1 MGVCYVKTK
10 KLDTCANDK
19 SAIYN
24 NLSADL
30 KRAQKQLEERI
41 KMRDEK
47 GIKRLQEIINNLNQT
62 LDARVK

>member
-1 MGVCYVKTK
+1 MLKPK

>member
-1 MGVCYVKTK
+1 MLKPK
-10 KLDTCANDK
+10 KLDTFANDK